1 MFLDFLHEGIFF
13 SFANSSTHLKN
24 TSKQCYYHFLFLCYS
39 PTKETNRRLTVDEM
53 YLVDSGGQY
62 L

>member
-1 MFLDFLHEGIFF
+1 MKAFF
-13 SFANSSTHLKN
+13 SFANSLTHLKN
-24 TSKQCYYHFLFLCYS
+24 TSKQCYYHFLFLCCS